1 MKTIFTLLLATLFS
15 SAAFAYDEGK
25 LTVTVATKNSVQILI
40 DGRAYQ
46 DDDNTFVVNNIQ
58 AGNHT
63 IKIYKASK
71 NNGRNIR
78 NDRRSNDLLFSSTVY
93 VRPAYHVDVMIN
105 RFGKALVDEKA
116 IADRNGAWGD
126 DDWNNGNGNGGYG
139 NNGGYNNGGYN
150 TSQAMS
156 DYDFN
161 QLVVKIKNQWFG
173 SGKLNAAKD
182 GVNNNYLNT
191 TQVRQIVQIFS
202 SEADK
207 LELAKLAYR
216 KIVDQQNFRQLYD
229 LFSYQGQTEL
239 DNYTRYNR

>member
-1 MKTIFTLLLATLFS
+1 MI
-15 SAAFAYDEGK
+15 
-25 LTVTVATKNSVQILI
+25 LTSW
-40 DGRAYQ
+40 
-46 DDDNTFVVNNIQ
+46 
-58 AGNHT
+58 
-63 IKIYKASK
+63 S
-71 NNGRNIR
+71 
-78 NDRRSNDLLFSSTVY
+78 
-93 VRPAYHVDVMIN
+93 
-105 RFGKALVDEKA
+105 
-116 IADRNGAWGD
+116 
-126 DDWNNGNGNGGYG
+126 
-139 NNGGYNNGGYN
+139 
-150 TSQAMS
+150 
-156 DYDFN
+156 
-161 QLVVKIKNQWFG
+161 VKIKNQWFG